1 MRSHGSRGVSR
12 QTNIHAEKDP
22 HPPYLEL
29 AQALGCVSNEL
40 EALIRARVLML
51 RRRHK
56 LHSIKK
62 VVEAKNLTNMRKRRQ
77 GKKARAVYDVDE
89 FIPQVSEL
97 VLLLLTCELSHSWVR
112 PRLEAKSL
120 SFVLP
125 FTLLALPLTERL

>member
-40 EALIRARVLML
+40 KALFRARVLMI

-62 VVEAKNLTNMRKRRQ
+62 VVEAKNLTNMRKRKQ
-77 GKKARAVYDVDE
+77 GKKVRAVYDVDE
-89 FIPQVSEL
+89 FIPQVSEIE
-97 VLLLLTCELSHSWVR
+97 LLLLTRQLSHNWVR
-112 PRLEAKSL
+112 RRLEAKNL
-120 SFVLP
+120 SFVLR
-125 FTLLALPLTERL
+125 FTLIVLPLTERL

>member
-1 MRSHGSRGVSR
+1 MRSHRPPRVSR
-12 QTNIHAEKDP
+12 QTNIDAEKDP

-29 AQALGCVSNEL
+29 AQALGYVFDESKGN
-40 EALIRARVLML
+40 AKFRSHVLIIQH
-51 RRRHK
+51 RHK

-97 VLLLLTCELSHSWVR
+97 VSLMLTFQLRHDCVR
-112 PRLEAKSL
+112 RRLEVKSL
-120 SFVLP
+120 L
-125 FTLLALPLTERL
+125 